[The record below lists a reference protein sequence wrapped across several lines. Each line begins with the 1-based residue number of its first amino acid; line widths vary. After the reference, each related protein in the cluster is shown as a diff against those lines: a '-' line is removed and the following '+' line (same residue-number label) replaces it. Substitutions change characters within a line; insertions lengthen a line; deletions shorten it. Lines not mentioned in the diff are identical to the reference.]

1 VQAPPQGYFAERL
14 EAKEADVQAH
24 KGERLVLLRVI
35 LAAAILSTAIHYT
48 HNFIEVHRYPGPHG
62 AFDTVTRVLIVTAWP
77 LLTAIGL
84 MGYRRYAEGRYNEA
98 RVGLAIYSVTG
109 LVTLGH
115 FIFGSPRIPALFYA
129 TLFTDALTGLAVLA
143 FALRY
148 AHPAPAAAEQA
159 TA

>member
-1 VQAPPQGYFAERL
+1 VHRDRSQDRAGRLSLLQA
-14 EAKEADVQAH
+14 
-24 KGERLVLLRVI
+24 I

-62 AFDTVTRVLIVTAWP
+62 AFDTITRVLIVIVWP

-84 MGYRRYAEGRYNEA
+84 MGYRRYSEGRHDEA
-98 RVGLAIYSVTG
+98 RIDLAIYSTTG

-115 FIFGSPRIPALFYA
+115 FIFGSPHIPAVFYA

-143 FALRY
+143 FALRF
-148 AHPAPAAAEQA
+148 ATGSVRAFPAAGPSR
-159 TA
+159 